1 MPAKVRTRNKLSL
14 MHGAETLSAE
24 TVEQRKGPRG
34 LLLARSTYLGP
45 LPPPDVLAEY
55 ERVRPGAAEFF
66 FRSLETQMQ
75 HRQALETKLVDAG
88 ISNEKVG
95 MWLAFMIVVIAACCA
110 TALILEGK
118 DPQGLAMISAALVT
132 LSAVFVYSRRQ
143 GGIRRPRRRRP
154 DARPAAPVPQHE

>member
-1 MPAKVRTRNKLSL
+1 MPAKVRARDELAL

-24 TVEQRKGPRG
+24 TVGERNGPRG
-34 LLLARSTYLGP
+34 LVLARSTYLGP

-66 FRSLETQMQ
+66 FRSLEAQMQ

-88 ISNEKVG
+88 ISHEKVG
-95 MWLAFMIVVIAACCA
+95 MWFAFTIVVTVACCA
-110 TALILEGK
+110 TALILDGK

-143 GGIRRPRRRRP
+143 AHVRRPRRRRTGAP
-154 DARPAAPVPQHE
+154 PSAPVQEHG